1 MRYIILYIT
10 YFLNFYSLIAQE
22 KLSQTIRGQVTDIE
36 SQYGLPGASVIIL
49 GTDPI
54 LGASTDDNGY
64 FEIKKVPIG
73 RHNIKITYIG
83 YKDVTLPNVSVGSA
97 KEVVLDIVMQESLNT
112 LDELVLEAKVEKKRT
127 KNEMIT
133 VSARSFSTDESSR
146 FAASVDDPAR
156 MALAFAGV
164 STTDDIMNE
173 IVVRGNS
180 PLGLLWRM
188 NGIEIPSP
196 NHFSEAGA
204 SGGGISALSINM
216 LDNSDFLTG
225 AFPAEYGNALSG
237 VFDVKLRN
245 GNTQKREYAM
255 QLGVLGTDV
264 SLEGPFS
271 KNYNGS
277 YLINYR
283 YSTLSLLT
291 DLGVIKDIGDDNIF
305 QDLAYQFH
313 LPTKSMGT
321 FSIFGLH
328 GWSSSTNTPDR
339 DEVKTFP
346 QYNYFDE
353 EFKSDMAVLGLSNK
367 FFFNQKTFLKNT
379 LSYSMQDIGFISEWI
394 RPQDLATFKTE
405 ENSFKNHWIRLN
417 SIVNHKI
424 NAKTSMRSGVI
435 TSLISYDFL
444 GKYYNGDQ
452 VTGTYLDENGN
463 TQFVQVFN
471 QWKHRFNEKWTT
483 VFGGHYSH
491 FFLNNNYSIE
501 PRLGV
506 SYNINPLKRV
516 SLGFGLHSKIA
527 PLSVYNATTI
537 DENTGIDT
545 RGNKDLE
552 ITKTWHTVL
561 GYDYS
566 INEHLRLKVE
576 AYYQYLYNVLTSP
589 DPNSTFSSVNSNS
602 AIVTSLLSDEGTA
615 SNIGMEITLER
626 FLHNDFY
633 YLFTASLFD
642 SKYKMPDGRE
652 FNSRYN
658 AGYIFSFLAGKEY
671 HVGQNKKNI
680 LGINAKVIWNG
691 GNRYIPIDIE
701 SSEDAGETIRF
712 HNLSYANSLPD
723 YYRLDLT
730 ASYRKNNPKTAHII
744 SLQIQNVT
752 NRENVENY
760 FYNNSTSSLNETY
773 QFGLIPVLKYRIE
786 F

>member
-1 MRYIILYIT
+1 MKP
-10 YFLNFYSLIAQE
+10 FLIFISFLLNICFLSAQE
-22 KLSQTIRGQVTDIE
+22 TLTQTVRGHVTDIE
-36 SQYGLPGASVIIL
+36 SQYGLPGASVIVL

-54 LGASTDDNGY
+54 LGTSTDDNGF
-64 FEIKKVPIG
+64 FEIKRVPIG
-73 RHNIKITYIG
+73 RHTIKITYIG
-83 YKDVTLPNVSVGSA
+83 YSDVNLPNVSVGSA
-97 KEVVLDIVMQESLNT
+97 KEVVLQVTMQERLNT
-112 LDELVLEAKVEKKRT
+112 LDEIVLEDKIEKKRT

-133 VSARSFSTDESSR
+133 VSGRSFSTDESSR

-164 STTDDIMNE
+164 STTDDVMNE

-188 NGIEIPSP
+188 NGVEIPSP

-225 AFPAEYGNALSG
+225 AFPAEYGNASSG

-245 GNTQKREYAM
+245 GNTQKREYAF
-255 QLGVLGTDV
+255 QLGLLGTDM

-271 KNYNGS
+271 KTYNGS

-291 DLGVIKDIGDDNIF
+291 DLGVLKNLGEDNIF

-321 FSIFGLH
+321 FSVFGLH
-328 GWSSSTNTPDR
+328 GWSTSIESPEN
-339 DEVKTFP
+339 DEINASPQYDFYDEKFHSNMAVMGISNKYFFNAKTFI
-346 QYNYFDE
+346 
-353 EFKSDMAVLGLSNK
+353 
-367 FFFNQKTFLKNT
+367 KNT
-379 LSYSMQDIGFISEWI
+379 LSYSMQDIGFKSDWV
-394 RPQDLATFKTE
+394 RPFTLEKILNE
-405 ENSFKNHWIRLN
+405 ENSFKNQWIRWN
-417 SIVNHKI
+417 SVVNHKV
-424 NAKTSMRSGVI
+424 NSKTTMRSGVI
-435 TSLISYDFL
+435 LSQISYDFQGEEL
-444 GKYYNGDQ
+444 NDNG
-452 VTGTYLDENGN
+452 VYRTYLNEEGS
-463 TQFVQVFN
+463 TQFLQVFN
-471 QWKHRFNEKWTT
+471 QWKHRFNKKWTT

-491 FFLNNNYSIE
+491 FFLNNNFSLE

-506 SYNINPLKRV
+506 SYNINPLKKV
-516 SLGFGLHSKIA
+516 SLGVGLHSKLA
-527 PLSVYNATTI
+527 PLSVYNATTLNLI
-537 DENTGIDT
+537 GQDT
-545 RGNKDLE
+545 RANEDLE
-552 ITKTWHTVL
+552 ITKTWHAVL

-566 INEHLRLKVE
+566 INENLRLKLEV
-576 AYYQYLYNVLTSP
+576 YYQYLYNVLTSN
-589 DPNSTFSSVNSNS
+589 DPNSTFSSVNANS
-602 AIVTSLLSDEGTA
+602 AVVTDILSDKGTA
-615 SNIGMEITLER
+615 SNMGLEITLER
-626 FLHNDFY
+626 FLNKNYY

-671 HVGQNKKNI
+671 NVGKNKKNVF
-680 LGINAKVIWNG
+680 GINAKVIWNG
-691 GNRYIPIDIE
+691 GNRYIPI
-701 SSEDAGETIRF
+701 
-712 HNLSYANSLPD
+712 NLNNSIAENTTVRDHHLGYANSLPD

-730 ASYRKNNPKTAHII
+730 TSYTKNNPKTAHVI
-744 SLQIQNVT
+744 SLQVQNVT

-760 FYNNSTSSLNETY
+760 FYNASNTALEETY

>member
-1 MRYIILYIT
+1 MKYLVLIITLVVNINLVFSQSNLT
-10 YFLNFYSLIAQE
+10 
-22 KLSQTIRGQVTDIE
+22 QTIRGRVTDAE

-49 GTDPI
+49 GTNPI
-54 LGASTDDNGY
+54 LGGSTNEEGY
-64 FEIKKVPIG
+64 YEIKQVPVG
-73 RHNIKITYIG
+73 RHSIKITFIG
-83 YKDVTLPNVSVGSA
+83 YNDVTIPHVSVGSA
-97 KEVVLDIVMQESLNT
+97 KEVVLQVTMQERLNT
-112 LDELVLEAKVEKKRT
+112 LDELVLEDKTEKKRT

-133 VSARSFSTDESSR
+133 VSGRSFSTDESSR

-164 STTDDIMNE
+164 NTTDDVMNE

-225 AFPAEYGNALSG
+225 AFPAEYGNASSG

-245 GNTQKREYAM
+245 GNSEKREYAF
-255 QLGVLGTDV
+255 QLGLLGTDV

-291 DLGVIKDIGDDNIF
+291 DMGVIKNLGEDNVF

-313 LPTKSMGT
+313 LPTKKFGT
-321 FSIFGLH
+321 FSLFGLH
-328 GWSSSTNTPDR
+328 GWSTSIDSPSHAEINAS
-339 DEVKTFP
+339 P
-346 QYNYFDE
+346 QYSFYDE
-353 EFKSDMAVLGLSNK
+353 KFHSNMAVLGLSNK
-367 FFFNQKTFLKNT
+367 YFFNQKTFVKNT
-379 LSYSMQDIGFISEWI
+379 LSYSMQDIGFRSDWVQ
-394 RPQDLATFKTE
+394 PFVLDKFLNE
-405 ENSFKNHWIRLN
+405 ENGYKNQWIRLN

-424 NAKTSMRSGVI
+424 NSRTTTRSGAI
-435 TSLISYDFL
+435 LSHMTFDFNGRYNL
-444 GKYYNGDQ
+444 GNN
-452 VTGTYLDENGN
+452 TFREYLNENGS
-463 TQFVQVFN
+463 TQFLQVFN

-501 PRLGV
+501 PRFGLSYDITSFNKISLGV
-506 SYNINPLKRV
+506 
-516 SLGFGLHSKIA
+516 GLHSKLA
-527 PLSVYNATTI
+527 PLSVYNATTLN
-537 DENTGIDT
+537 DEGVDT
-545 RGNKDLE
+545 RANKDLN
-552 ITKTWHTVL
+552 ITKTWHTVM
-561 GYDYS
+561 GYDYF
-566 INEHLRLKVE
+566 INEHVRLKMEV
-576 AYYQYLYNVLTSP
+576 YYQYLFNVLTS
-589 DPNSTFSSVNSNS
+589 DVPNSTFSSVNANS
-602 AIVTSLLSDEGTA
+602 AIVTDALSDKGTA

-626 FLHNDFY
+626 FLNKNYY

-652 FNSRYN
+652 FDSRYN

-671 HVGQNKKNI
+671 NIGKNRKNVF
-680 LGINAKVIWNG
+680 GINAKVIWNG
-691 GNRYIPIDIE
+691 GNRYVPIDVE
-701 SSEDAGETIRF
+701 SSMQTGQTIRF
-712 HNLSYANSLPD
+712 HNLGHANSLPD

-730 ASYRKNNPKTAHII
+730 ASFRKNNPKTAHII

-752 NRENVENY
+752 NRENVKDY
-760 FYNNSTSSLNETY
+760 FYSASDMMVKETH
-773 QFGLIPVLKYRIE
+773 QFGMIPVLKYRIE